1 MVADTITVGNSPGG
15 VAFDGTNIWVTNG
28 FDGTVS
34 KIDAVT
40 GMVADTITV
49 GNSPSAVAFDGT
61 NIWVTNDVD
70 GTVSKIPVG

>member
-1 MVADTITVGNSPGG
+1 MRA
-15 VAFDGTNIWVTNG
+15 
-28 FDGTVS
+28 